1 MGSLIPAACGLAC
14 VLVGEKTLLL
24 ITEFSMNLYYIIT
37 YSILLAL
44 ASYSNLFATSDPQQA
59 AMVPFGQYLGIY
71 LLALT
76 VAYGAILLLTV
87 HAEKLGF
94 IDHPDGIRKI
104 HTVAKPL
111 VGGIGV
117 ITAVVISMFVFVPVV
132 QYLALIIAML
142 MVGTV
147 GALDD
152 RHDLHFKVRFI
163 VQIAATVAIMTLG
176 GTVLHSFGNLL
187 GFGVI
192 STGFLAYVITIFC
205 VLGVINAVNMID
217 GLDGLAGGTS
227 LVAFSAFGMLAWLNG
242 QLELMLISV
251 AFVGALAAFLRFNW
265 FPSKLFM
272 GDAGSMTLG
281 FVLAFFAIEVSQK
294 AGSVVSPVAALLVL
308 ALPITDTITVMIK
321 RVLKGQS
328 PFHPDKTHLHHILK
342 AMGVNHHKVVI
353 VMIAATVVSSTIAVV
368 GTLLQLPDYAFFSI
382 YLACFTT
389 YFLASYRI
397 KGIYRRLIWL
407 RQQRVFNVELG
418 EVLR

>member
-1 MGSLIPAACGLAC
+1 MTPYY
-14 VLVGEKTLLL
+14 LLPL
-24 ITEFSMNLYYIIT
+24 P
-37 YSILLAL
+37 LLFL
-44 ASYSNLFATSDPQQA
+44 ASCSTLFNSSEPGQANFIQYIAT
-59 AMVPFGQYLGIY
+59 Y
-71 LLALT
+71 ALSLT
-76 VAYGAILLLTV
+76 TTYAAILLLLRY
-87 HAEKLGF
+87 AEQLGF
-94 IDHPDGIRKI
+94 IDHPDGVRKI

-111 VGGIGV
+111 VGGLGIITGV
-117 ITAVVISMFVFVPVV
+117 IISMLAFVPI
-132 QYLALIIAML
+132 QHYIGLIIAML

-163 VQIAATVAIMTLG
+163 VQIAATVSIMYFG
-176 GTVLHSFGNLL
+176 GTVLTSFGNLL
-187 GFGVI
+187 GFGAI
-192 STGFLAYVITIFC
+192 QTGFLGYAITIFC

-227 LVAFSAFGMLAWLNG
+227 LVAFSAFGLLAWLNG
-242 QLELMLISV
+242 QPELMLIAI

-281 FVLAFFAIEVSQK
+281 FVLAFFAIAVTQK
-294 AGSVVSPVAALLVL
+294 TGSVVSPVAALLVL

-321 RVLKGQS
+321 RVLKGKS

-353 VMIAATVVSSTIAVV
+353 VMIGATAISSTIAII
-368 GTLLQLPDYAFFSI
+368 GTVLHLPDYALFSI
-382 YLACFTT
+382 YIVCFST
-389 YFLASYRI
+389 YFVASYKLR
-397 KGIYRRLIWL
+397 GIYRRLIWL

>member
-1 MGSLIPAACGLAC
+1 MR
-14 VLVGEKTLLL
+14 
-24 ITEFSMNLYYIIT
+24 Y
-37 YSILLAL
+37 
-44 ASYSNLFATSDPQQA
+44 
-59 AMVPFGQYLGIY
+59 
-71 LLALT
+71 
-76 VAYGAILLLTV
+76 
-87 HAEKLGF
+87 AEQLGF
-94 IDHPDGIRKI
+94 IDHPDGVRKI

-111 VGGIGV
+111 VGGLGIITGV
-117 ITAVVISMFVFVPVV
+117 IISMLAFVPI
-132 QYLALIIAML
+132 QHYIGLIIAML

-163 VQIAATVAIMTLG
+163 VQIAATVSIMYFG
-176 GTVLHSFGNLL
+176 GTVLTSFGNLL
-187 GFGVI
+187 GFGAI
-192 STGFLAYVITIFC
+192 QTGFLGYAITIFC

-227 LVAFSAFGMLAWLNG
+227 LVAFSAFGLLAWLNG
-242 QLELMLISV
+242 QPELMLIAI

-281 FVLAFFAIEVSQK
+281 FVLAFFAIAVTQK
-294 AGSVVSPVAALLVL
+294 TGSVVSPVAALLVL

-321 RVLKGQS
+321 RVLKGKS

-353 VMIAATVVSSTIAVV
+353 VMIGATAISSTIAII
-368 GTLLQLPDYAFFSI
+368 GTVLHLPDYALFSI
-382 YLACFTT
+382 YIVCFST
-389 YFLASYRI
+389 YFVASYKLR
-397 KGIYRRLIWL
+397 GIYRRLIWL

>member
-1 MGSLIPAACGLAC
+1 MTP
-14 VLVGEKTLLL
+14 
-24 ITEFSMNLYYIIT
+24 YYLT
-37 YSILLAL
+37 PLPLLAL
-44 ASYSNLFATSDPQQA
+44 ASCSTLFNSSEPGQADFTQYIGTYALSLVAT
-59 AMVPFGQYLGIY
+59 
-71 LLALT
+71 
-76 VAYGAILLLTV
+76 YGAILILLKY
-87 HAEKLGF
+87 ADQLGF
-94 IDHPDGIRKI
+94 IDHPDGVRKI

-111 VGGIGV
+111 VGGLGIITGV
-117 ITAVVISMFVFVPVV
+117 IIAMLAFVPI
-132 QYLALIIAML
+132 QHYIGLIIAML

-163 VQIAATVAIMTLG
+163 VQIAATVSIMYFG
-176 GTVLHSFGNLL
+176 GTVLTSFGNLL
-187 GFGVI
+187 GFGTI
-192 STGFLAYVITIFC
+192 QTGFLAYAITIFC

-227 LVAFSAFGMLAWLNG
+227 LVAFSAFGLLAWLNG
-242 QLELMLISV
+242 QPELMLIAI

-281 FVLAFFAIEVSQK
+281 FVLAFFAIAVTQK
-294 AGSVVSPVAALLVL
+294 TGSVVSPVAALLVL

-321 RVLKGQS
+321 RVLKSKS
-328 PFHPDKTHLHHILK
+328 PFHPDKTHLHHVLK

-353 VMIAATVVSSTIAVV
+353 VMIAATVVSSAIAVI

-382 YLACFTT
+382 YIACFST
-389 YFLASYRI
+389 YFVASYKLR
-397 KGIYRRLIWL
+397 GIYRRLLWL

>member
-1 MGSLIPAACGLAC
+1 MGENHDPPYY
-14 VLVGEKTLLL
+14 LLPL
-24 ITEFSMNLYYIIT
+24 P
-37 YSILLAL
+37 LLFL
-44 ASYSNLFATSDPQQA
+44 ASCSTLINGNETGSQANFIQYIAT
-59 AMVPFGQYLGIY
+59 Y
-71 LLALT
+71 ALSLT
-76 VAYGAILLLTV
+76 ATYGAILLLLRY
-87 HAEKLGF
+87 AEQLGF
-94 IDHPDGIRKI
+94 IDHPDGVRKI

-111 VGGIGV
+111 VGGLGIITGV
-117 ITAVVISMFVFVPVV
+117 
-132 QYLALIIAML
+132 IIAML
-142 MVGTV
+142 AFVPIEHYIGLVIAIFMIGSI

-152 RHDLHFKVRFI
+152 RKDMSFKIRFA
-163 VQIAATVAIMTLG
+163 VQSGAAISIMYFG
-176 GTVLHSFGNLL
+176 GTTLNSFGNLVGL
-187 GFGVI
+187 GVI
-192 STGFLAYVITIFC
+192 QTGLLAVPITMFC

-227 LVAFSAFGMLAWLNG
+227 LVAFSAFGLLAWLNG
-242 QLELMLISV
+242 QPELMLIAI

-281 FVLAFFAIEVSQK
+281 FVLAFFAIAVTQK
-294 AGSVVSPVAALLVL
+294 SGSVVSPVAALLVL

-321 RVLKGQS
+321 RVLKGKS

-353 VMIAATVVSSTIAVV
+353 VMIAATVVSSTIAVI

-389 YFLASYRI
+389 YFVASYRI
-397 KGIYRRLIWL
+397 KGIYRKLIWL

-418 EVLR
+418 EILR

>member
-1 MGSLIPAACGLAC
+1 MTP
-14 VLVGEKTLLL
+14 
-24 ITEFSMNLYYIIT
+24 YYLT
-37 YSILLAL
+37 PLPLLAL
-44 ASYSNLFATSDPQQA
+44 ASCSTLFNSSEPSQADFTQYIGTYALSLVAT
-59 AMVPFGQYLGIY
+59 
-71 LLALT
+71 
-76 VAYGAILLLTV
+76 YGAILVLLKY
-87 HAEKLGF
+87 AEQLGF
-94 IDHPDGIRKI
+94 IDHPDGVRKI

-111 VGGIGV
+111 VGGLGIITGV
-117 ITAVVISMFVFVPVV
+117 IIAMLAFVPI
-132 QYLALIIAML
+132 QHYIGLIIAML

-163 VQIAATVAIMTLG
+163 VQIAATVSIMSFG
-176 GTVLHSFGNLL
+176 GTVLTSFGNLL
-187 GFGVI
+187 GFGAI
-192 STGFLAYVITIFC
+192 QTGFLAYAITIFC

-242 QLELMLISV
+242 QLELMLIAI

-294 AGSVVSPVAALLVL
+294 TGSVVSPVAALLVL

-321 RVLKGQS
+321 RVLKGKS

-353 VMIAATVVSSTIAVV
+353 VMIAATAISSTIAII
-368 GTLLQLPDYAFFSI
+368 GTVLHLPDYALFSI

-389 YFLASYRI
+389 YFVASYRI
-397 KGIYRRLIWL
+397 KGIYRRLLWL